1 MTATSIQ
8 CPLNSAAERY
18 ENLPALIA
26 GDRVISYGEYERVVG
41 STAVRL
47 KRMRVAKGSR
57 VAIIS
62 NNRWEYPVLLF
73 ALLRLGAVAC
83 PANPRFPEESILTL
97 LRKIDCITVM
107 DPLNKLTNVTSDGL
121 RGIGLDV
128 IVTPTPVSSTGQA
141 LPSPVKP
148 ALARH
153 DRETLSR
160 SLTRSGP
167 GGEDLEG
174 GVLTDLNHDATIIF
188 TSGTSAR
195 PKAVVHS
202 LGNHHYSA
210 LGSNRNIP
218 VQPGDRWLL
227 SLPLYHVGG
236 LGILFRTLLGG
247 GAVVIPGEKESIA
260 ESIEKHDVTHL
271 SLVSTQLYRLLNDGL
286 TLQRIKRL
294 KAVLV
299 GGSAV
304 PTSLIARAHEAG
316 LPLYTTYGLTEMA
329 SQVTTTAPQEPSDR
343 LLTSGKV
350 LDYRSLNVSDGEILV
365 KGETLFKGYVQ
376 GRTTTLP
383 VDDEGWFRTGD
394 LGRLDSDGYLKFLGR
409 KDNMFVSGGENIHP
423 EEIEGVLSLFDEISE
438 AIVVPIEDKEFG
450 FRPVAFIR
458 TRNGTQIDE
467 RDVVSRLEHSV
478 PRFKI
483 PVSFYEWP
491 DKAGESRLKP
501 DRRYLAKL
509 AQKLRK
515 K

>member
-47 KRMRVAKGSR
+47 KRMRVAKGRR

-73 ALLRLGAVAC
+73 ALMRLGAVAC

-107 DPLNKLTNVTSDGL
+107 DPLNKLTNVTSDGM

-128 IVTPTPVSSTGQA
+128 ILRGQEPDVNNASS
-141 LPSPVKP
+141 
-148 ALARH
+148 R
-153 DRETLSR
+153 
-160 SLTRSGP
+160 
-167 GGEDLEG
+167 
-174 GVLTDLNHDATIIF
+174 VLTDLNHDATIIF

-202 LGNHHYSA
+202 LGNHYYSA
-210 LGSNRNIP
+210 LGSNRNIA

-247 GAVVIPGEKESIA
+247 GAVVIPGENESIA

-304 PTSLIARAHEAG
+304 PTSLITRAHEAG